1 MESNL
6 RTKYPMIPHRIF
18 LFWLLYSVL
27 IVFGFSCLLYLGLP
41 QLALHYDQSHL
52 TIVLLV
58 MYLLAEVLSGR
69 QAWRLSSEN
78 RVADQVIRWLSQHKL
93 SKATV
98 GADYTVI
105 LHDGTDLLVSPYSA
119 IAEHFALLCIK
130 AGAGQRQIRQTMIVD
145 ITAERL
151 YDRMMIADFIASR
164 IVWVGILA
172 TIIGVIMAFWPMINA
187 VASIDAMRANLG
199 QFFAGIAVAFIPT
212 AVSFVFKIV
221 LDFNTRIIST
231 GVRELVDK
239 IACVSEVQLLP
250 FLEQDGDTIIAEA

>member
-1 MESNL
+1 MAF
-6 RTKYPMIPHRIF
+6 PHRIF
-18 LFWLLYSVL
+18 LFWLLYSVV
-27 IVFGFSCLLYLGLP
+27 IVFGFACLAYLNLP
-41 QLALHYDQSHL
+41 QLALLHDRSHL
-52 TIVLLV
+52 TVLLLALYV
-58 MYLLAEVLSGR
+58 LAEVLSGR
-69 QAWRLSSEN
+69 QAWLLSTEN
-78 RVADQVIRWLSQHKL
+78 RTADQVIRWLSQHKL

-98 GADYTVI
+98 GADYAVI
-105 LHDGTDLLVSPYSA
+105 LHNNSDMLILPHSA

-130 AGAGQRQIRQTMIVD
+130 ANAGQRQIGQTMIVD

-172 TIIGVIMAFWPMINA
+172 TIIGVIMAFWPMIDG
-187 VASIDAMRANLG
+187 VVSIDAMRANLG
-199 QFFAGIAVAFIPT
+199 EFFAGIAVAFLPT

-239 IACVSEVQLLP
+239 IACVSELQLLP
-250 FLEQDGDTIIAEA
+250 FLEQDGDTLVAEA